1 MKINFVESPQNKIIQ
16 SCKKIIKTN
25 SYRKKFNKT
34 VLDGKKLI
42 SDYAGHFGLV
52 GIDII
57 LAKSVF
63 EKGVHQTLPNIKD
76 ATISVVPDRLI
87 PKISTVEQSQG
98 VVAIIPIPPMET
110 CSNFDDY
117 QLILGVDGV
126 QDPGNVGAILRICA
140 AFNVDLVVLSKEC
153 SEIWSP
159 KSLRAGMGAQFHQK
173 CISVDI
179 NSVLKNFN
187 GRKLGLSSKRGES
200 ITKVQLETPLI
211 LVVGSE
217 GRGLSNL
224 VESNIDSFINIPLSS
239 CVESLNVA
247 SSVAISL
254 YEANKKSY
262 HGGGGL

>member
-1 MKINFVESPQNKIIQ
+1 MKINFIESSQNKIIQ

-42 SDYAGHFGLV
+42 SEYAGHFGLV
-52 GIDII
+52 GIDVI

-63 EKGVHQTLPNIKD
+63 EAGDHQTLPNIED

-98 VVAIIPIPPMET
+98 VVAIIPIPPMESFST
-110 CSNFDDY
+110 FDEY
-117 QLILGVDGV
+117 QLLLGVDGV
-126 QDPGNVGAILRICA
+126 QDPGNIGAILRICA
-140 AFNVDLVVLSKEC
+140 AFDVDLVVLSKEC
-153 SEIWSP
+153 GEIWSP

-173 CISVDI
+173 CINTDI
-179 NSVLKNFN
+179 NLVLRNFK

-200 ITKVQLETPLI
+200 ITQFRLEAPLM

-224 VESNIDSFINIPLSS
+224 VESNIESFLNIPLSS

-254 YEANKKSY
+254 YETKRKPY
-262 HGGGGL
+262 R